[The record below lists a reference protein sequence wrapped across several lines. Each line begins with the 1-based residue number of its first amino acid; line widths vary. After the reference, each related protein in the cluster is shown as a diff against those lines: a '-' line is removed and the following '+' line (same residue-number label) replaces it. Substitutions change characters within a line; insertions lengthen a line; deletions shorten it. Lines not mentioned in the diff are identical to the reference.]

1 LSRRCKTLCTIM
13 FGNPQGVPKHITISP
28 IRTKQSL
35 RAGY

>member
-1 LSRRCKTLCTIM
+1 M